1 MGSSISREGGAGPES
16 ARLVLT
22 TAPDREQATRIAR
35 ALVERS
41 LAACANLLPGAR
53 SIYRWQ
59 GAIEESDEVLVV
71 LKTTQARIREL
82 ERALLELHP
91 YEVPECVVLAPFHVE
106 GKYLAWLVGETGGA
120 SRD

>member
-1 MGSSISREGGAGPES
+1 MQGSGA

-22 TAPDREQATRIAR
+22 TAPDRETAERLAR

-59 GAIEESDEVLVV
+59 GAIEESDEVLLV
-71 LKTTQARIREL
+71 LKTTAGRLREL
-82 ERALLELHP
+82 EQALGELHP
-91 YEVPECVVLAPFHVE
+91 YEVPEFVVLEPSHV
-106 GKYLAWLVGETGGA
+106 GAKYLAWLVRESSGDPRG
-120 SRD
+120 